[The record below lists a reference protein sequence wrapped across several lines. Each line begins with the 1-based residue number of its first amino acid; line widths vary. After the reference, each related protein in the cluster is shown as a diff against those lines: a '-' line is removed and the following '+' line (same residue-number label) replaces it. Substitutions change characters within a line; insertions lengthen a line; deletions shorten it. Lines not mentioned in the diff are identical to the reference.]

1 MNNALRSARVSTM
14 SCDGSSQ
21 LVMPTDAA
29 SAGAWG
35 WLPALSLVAAL
46 GVLTI
51 ALADNS
57 ARVNAPSAV
66 PLFWIGLLVL
76 FVPIMT
82 RLATPGVTRQE
93 SMGLVVI
100 LGLGLYLVKVLYSPV
115 GFTLF
120 DEFLHWRTANDIA
133 TSAHLFYQNPM
144 LPVSP
149 LYPGLEN
156 VTSALMSLS
165 GLTIFQAG
173 VVVVGVARLVMLLA
187 LYLFYEEIGQSSR
200 LAGIGAALYMMNP
213 NFLFFDSQFAYESLA
228 LPLMLLVL
236 FAIVR
241 WQRER
246 SAHRVGFSLVA
257 ALGVLAV
264 IITHHV
270 TGYIATA
277 LLILW
282 TAINYAY
289 NKGVRSDQPSPGWIA
304 LWSVAA
310 NLTWLLGVSSIT
322 IGYLAPHLGDSVR
335 ALIGLIAGE
344 GTSRVLFQSSAGG
357 ATLLE
362 RVTGLAS
369 VALTM
374 LGLPFGLLQ
383 WWQRHRHTAASVWL
397 VLGAIAYPAT
407 LALRLTDASWEI
419 AVRSASFLFIG
430 VAYVLALGVERLR
443 LSEGRLWLTRL
454 AFAMCATILFAG
466 GVIAGRSPWS
476 RLPWPYAVGAE
487 SRSIEPEGIAAAQWA
502 LTVLGPGNRMA
513 ADRTNTSLM
522 GSYGEQRVIVNLV
535 DKVSISG
542 VFLSPQLGSSE
553 LAVLRQARIRYLVVD
568 RRLSTAL
575 PLSGQYYEKWEQL
588 IVPYTTP
595 IKLTTLDKFAGI
607 RDVNQVFDSGDI
619 VIYDV
624 GALDRGP

>member
-1 MNNALRSARVSTM
+1 MNNTLCYARVSTM
-14 SCDGSSQ
+14 NREGSSQ
-21 LVMPTDAA
+21 LVMPIDAA
-29 SAGAWG
+29 SARALG

-46 GVLTI
+46 GVLVI

-57 ARVNAPSAV
+57 ARVNAPLAE

-76 FVPIMT
+76 FVPIAA
-82 RLATPGVTRQE
+82 RLSMPGLTRQE
-93 SMGLVVI
+93 SIGLVVI
-100 LGLGLYLVKVLYSPV
+100 LGLGLYLVKVLYSPL

-133 TSAHLFYQNPM
+133 QSGHLFRQNPM

-156 VTSALMSLS
+156 VTNALMSLS
-165 GLTIFQAG
+165 GLTIFQVG
-173 VVVVGVARLVMLLA
+173 VIVVGVARLVTVLA

-200 LAGIGAALYMMNP
+200 LAGIGTALYMANP

-236 FAIVR
+236 FALVR
-241 WQRER
+241 WQQER
-246 SAHRVGFSLVA
+246 SVHRVGFSLVA

-264 IITHHV
+264 VVTHHV
-270 TGYIATA
+270 TAYIATA

-282 TAINYAY
+282 AAIGYAY
-289 NKGVRSDQPSPGWIA
+289 NKWLRSDQPSLGWIA
-304 LWSVAA
+304 LWAVAA
-310 NLTWLLGVSSIT
+310 NLAWLLGVSSAT
-322 IGYLAPHLGDSVR
+322 IGYLAPHLSDSVR
-335 ALIGLIAGE
+335 ALVGLIAGE
-344 GTSRVLFQSSAGG
+344 GTGRVLFQSSTGG

-369 VALTM
+369 VALTV

-383 WWQRHRHTAASVWL
+383 WWQRHRNNAASVWL

-419 AVRSASFLFIG
+419 AARSASFLFIG

-454 AFAMCATILFAG
+454 AFAMCAMILFAG

-487 SRSIEPEGIAAAQWA
+487 SRSIEPEGIAAAKWA
-502 LTVLGPGNRMA
+502 LTFLGPDNRVA

-522 GSYGEQRVIVNLV
+522 GSYGEQRVITDLV

-568 RRLSTAL
+568 RRFSRAL
-575 PLSGQYYEKWEQL
+575 PLSGQYYEKWERL

-595 IKLTTLDKFAGI
+595 IELTTLDKFARI

-619 VIYDV
+619 AIYDV